1 MPVTG
6 LSKQRQGQLGVN
18 AVERIVLQE
27 WKSRWQPL
35 DAVNDDGVDGLIFI
49 ERGGVPTGQ
58 IIHVQV
64 KCRSEQ
70 PKDGIFALPIGT
82 EKLAKNA
89 ARWRRV
95 VGAAILVKVDPESL
109 AAYWTD
115 VRDGGSVVGSQVF
128 VPAANKFDASAKNRI
143 ADLCGTLHGDLLLR
157 QIKTTA
163 DDFKYLTSKSAPVAA
178 ARQEYV
184 RLNTLSLHFAG
195 SNAAVHFTRE
205 GWRHM
210 NRRGRERLAKSQ
222 SWTLVGTLAHIV
234 QNVSENSLL
243 VVRPSRRGLPELVA
257 ATVTVLFPHRQS
269 AIVRAVFRRRGQ
281 PGSWN
286 YSLHTLYEP
295 RRKRNLMG
303 V

>member
-6 LSKQRQGQLGVN
+6 LSKQRKGQLGVN
-18 AVERIVLQE
+18 AVERIVLQD

-58 IIHVQV
+58 IIHVQI
-64 KCRSEQ
+64 KCHSVQ
-70 PKDGIFALPIGT
+70 PRDGKFALSVGKD
-82 EKLAKNA
+82 KLTRNA

-95 VGAAILVKVDPESL
+95 VGAAILIKVDPESL
-109 AAYWTD
+109 SAHWTD
-115 VRDGGSVVGSQVF
+115 VRDGRSVLGSQVF
-128 VPAANKFDASAKNRI
+128 VPVENVFDASAKNRI
-143 ADLCGTLHGDLLLR
+143 SDLCGTLHGDLLLPQVR
-157 QIKTTA
+157 TQA
-163 DDFKYLTSKSAPVAA
+163 SDFRYLWSSAAPIVA

-184 RLNTLSLHFAG
+184 RLNSLSLHFAD
-195 SNAAVHFTRE
+195 SSATIRFTRE

-210 NRRGRERLAKSQ
+210 NRRRRERLAKSQ
-222 SWTLVGTLAHIV
+222 SWSLIGAIPHIIG
-234 QNVSENSLL
+234 NVSERSLM
-243 VVRPSRRGLPELVA
+243 VVRPSRNCLPVLVA

-269 AIVRAVFRRRGQ
+269 AIVRAVFRRRGE
-281 PGSWN
+281 PGNWN
-286 YSLHTLYEP
+286 YSFHTLYEP